1 MNKLIKTE
9 SEYDAAME
17 RHLELMLASPEPD
30 TAEFNELE
38 LLTLLIQTYEKET
51 VDIEDPT
58 PIEAIRF
65 RMEQMGLKQKDLI
78 PHIGSKAR
86 VSEILSGKRPL
97 TIPMARNLHQDL
109 GIPASVLLADERAEL
124 PKEIDVSTY
133 PVKEMHNYGW
143 FPQYEGKTWQSVK
156 CHAEDMLHSLLE
168 PFKDSP
174 VRAFNRAG
182 FKEDAQLNE
191 SALYAWR
198 CRVLTE
204 SEKQKLSEF
213 DTEDLT
219 EEFISSLVNITQ
231 FDDGPR
237 MAIELLAQ
245 RGIAV
250 VIMQHLPKTYLDGAA
265 LRNRKGNPVI
275 GLTLRHDRLDN
286 FWFTLFHE
294 LGHVKMHLEQN
305 PDGFFDDTESN
316 DNKKEEGEANSFALN
331 HLIPHDQWGILRET
345 IKKTAEIRKE
355 AKRLAIHPAIIA
367 GRLRN
372 EFQSYSKFRTLI
384 GQGEVRSLLLQ

>member
-1 MNKLIKTE
+1 
-9 SEYDAAME
+9 
-17 RHLELMLASPEPD
+17 
-30 TAEFNELE
+30 
-38 LLTLLIQTYEKET
+38 
-51 VDIEDPT
+51 
-58 PIEAIRF
+58 
-65 RMEQMGLKQKDLI
+65 
-78 PHIGSKAR
+78 SKAR